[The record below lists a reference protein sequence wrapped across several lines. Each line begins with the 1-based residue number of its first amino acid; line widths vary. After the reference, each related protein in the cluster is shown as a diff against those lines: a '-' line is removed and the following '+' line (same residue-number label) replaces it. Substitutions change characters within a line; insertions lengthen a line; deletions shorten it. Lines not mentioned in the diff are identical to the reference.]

1 MCRCAKNVSSLIIWF
16 RIFMW
21 EGADRG
27 TGINKSTIFLFLLY
41 LLFLVMLRKLMKF
54 DVRIRA
60 EATQPKTRKL
70 QQVC

>member
-1 MCRCAKNVSSLIIWF
+1 MSHIFLIIWF

-21 EGADRG
+21 EGTDRG
-27 TGINKSTIFLFLLY
+27 TGIKAQFSYIFLLY

>member
-1 MCRCAKNVSSLIIWF
+1 
-16 RIFMW
+16 MW
-21 EGADRG
+21 EGTDRG
-27 TGINKSTIFLFLLY
+27 TGIKAQFSYIFLLY

-60 EATQPKTRKL
+60 EATQSKTRKL